1 MDIMNNFYTP
11 IRCRIFTLLESK
23 AIPQKKFAEAI
34 GVNAVTVTRWKTGQS
49 FSFVKQLDII
59 AEALGTSEAF
69 LLHGGEGGPPPRRK
83 KESPPGAPAAPEPL
97 TPDEQQLLHDYRTL
111 NAQGQEYIRQTMHMA
126 VQTYKKSSDLSKL
139 EG

>member
-11 IRCRIFTLLESK
+11 IRCRIFTSLESK

-59 AEALGTSEAF
+59 AEALGTTEEW
-69 LLHGGEGGPPPRRK
+69 LLYGGDAA
-83 KESPPGAPAAPEPL
+83 PPGKAKP
-97 TPDEQQLLHDYRTL
+97 TPVSEDGLDAEEQQLIHDYRTL
-111 NAQGQEYIRQTMHMA
+111 NTQGQEYICQTMHMA
-126 VQTYKKSSDLSKL
+126 VQIYKKSSDFSEL
-139 EG
+139 EGQK